1 MMNRY
6 PKEQLESLVARLA
19 SGMGVPAEDAVLFA
33 EALVDADLHG
43 VPTHGVSRLN
53 IYLKRIDLGLID
65 PKAKLVTE
73 RKAGSVLVLD
83 AGNGLGQVQ
92 ARKALDLLMPLA
104 QQNGVATATIRNSQH
119 FGALS
124 WYSNFAASQEMILL
138 AMTNCEPAM
147 SPDGGYEAFFGT
159 NPIAA
164 SFPTGKGFPVKIDL
178 ATAGVARG
186 NIIAA
191 QKKGQPIPLGWALD
205 PDGEPTTDATQ
216 ALLGTVLTMAGHKGY
231 ALALMVELFSGV
243 LSGAAIGPD
252 VGSMYKN
259 LDRKQDVGHF
269 FCLFDVKAFLDYP
282 EYLRRIDATIEHIKA
297 SKKRPGVEEILVPG
311 ERSARKAAINSA
323 QGIPVSPETVAEIEQ
338 WCSRLNIAFEC
349 HEVVS
354 PS

>member
-1 MMNRY
+1 MNRY
-6 PKEQLESLVARLA
+6 PKEPLQNVAAQLAERV
-19 SGMGVPAEDAVLFA
+19 GVPAQNAALFA

-53 IYLKRIDLGLID
+53 IYLKRIEAGLID
-65 PKAKLVTE
+65 PKAELTID
-73 RKAGSVLVLD
+73 RGAGSVLVLD

-92 ARKALDLLMPLA
+92 ARKALEQLIPRA
-104 QQNGVATATIRNSQH
+104 RQNGVATATIRNSQH

-124 WYSNFAASQEMILL
+124 WYCNYAAAQQMVLL

-147 SPDGGYEAFFGT
+147 SPEGGYEAFFGT

-178 ATAGVARG
+178 ATSIIARG

-191 QKKGQPIPLGWALD
+191 QKKKAAIPEGWALD
-205 PDGEPTTDATQ
+205 VEGKPTTDATE

-231 ALALMVELFSGV
+231 ALAMMVELFSGV
-243 LSGAAIGPD
+243 LSGSAIGPD

-269 FCLFDVKAFLDYP
+269 FCLFDVKAFLDYG
-282 EYLRRIDATIEHIKA
+282 EYLHRIDETIDRIKN
-297 SKKRPGVEEILVPG
+297 SKKRPGVDEILVPG
-311 ERSARKAAINSA
+311 ERSARKAAENAA
-323 QGIPVSPETVAEIEQ
+323 QGVPVSPETVTELEQ
-338 WCSRLNIAFEC
+338 WCSRLSVAFNFS
-349 HEVVS
+349 EVVFQ
-354 PS
+354 P

>member
-1 MMNRY
+1 MNRY
-6 PKEQLESLVARLA
+6 PKEQLQSLVAQLA
-19 SGMGVPAEDAVLFA
+19 SGMGVRAEDAALFA
-33 EALVDADLHG
+33 EVLVDADLHG
-43 VPTHGVSRLN
+43 VSTHGVSRLN
-53 IYLKRIDLGLID
+53 IYLKRIEAGLID
-65 PKAKLVTE
+65 PKAKLAID
-73 RKAGSVLVLD
+73 RSAGSVLVLD

-92 ARKALDLLMPLA
+92 ARKALDLLTHLA
-104 QQNGVATATIRNSQH
+104 HQNGVAVATIRNSQH

-124 WYSNFAASQEMILL
+124 WYCNYAASNEMVLL

-147 SPDGGYEAFFGT
+147 SPEGGYEAFFGT

-191 QKKGQPIPLGWALD
+191 QKKGQSIPLGWALD
-205 PDGEPTTDATQ
+205 PDGNPTTDASQ

-231 ALALMVELFSGV
+231 ALAMMVELFSGV

-259 LDRKQDVGHF
+259 MDRKQDVGHF
-269 FCLFDVKAFLDYP
+269 FCLLDVRAFLDYP
-282 EYLRRIDATIEHIKA
+282 EYLKRIDETIDRIKA

-311 ERSARKAAINSA
+311 ERSARKAAINNA
-323 QGIPVSPETVAEIEQ
+323 QGIPVSPEIVAELEQ
-338 WCSRLNIAFEC
+338 WCSRLNIEFNC
-349 HEVVS
+349 HEVVC
-354 PS
+354 